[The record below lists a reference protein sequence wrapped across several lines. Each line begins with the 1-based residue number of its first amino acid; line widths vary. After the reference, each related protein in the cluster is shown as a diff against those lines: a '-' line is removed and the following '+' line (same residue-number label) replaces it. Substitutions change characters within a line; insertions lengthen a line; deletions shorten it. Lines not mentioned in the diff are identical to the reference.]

1 MCGIGHDG
9 HRIGEPSTD
18 ELKYHESE
26 ADESHEVELSK
37 HLLRLVQFLVEL
49 WITPHN
55 IHVLLNSDA
64 GRTILGRRADT
75 LLRKDP
81 LPQITLT
88 VSVLFIVVMVVMSMV
103 VVPMI
108 MVVAMTMAMIMAV
121 MDKRGIFNLVR
132 VLAILGH
139 WLNYILHLGLLHQES

>member
-1 MCGIGHDG
+1 M
-9 HRIGEPSTD
+9 
-18 ELKYHESE
+18 
-26 ADESHEVELSK
+26 
-37 HLLRLVQFLVEL
+37 
-49 WITPHN
+49 
-55 IHVLLNSDA
+55 LLNSDA